1 MNNLFLIAVN
11 YNNGYY
17 IESLTILFIIAI
29 ICGILVVTSKN
40 PIISVLFLI
49 GLFLNISGYL
59 LILGINFIGFSYL
72 LVYIGAVSILFLF
85 ILMLIN
91 IRISELT
98 SNNKN
103 SISLAIFIGILVY
116 SILYKVLYY
125 NTQNNIYSHFNNNIN
140 KVNYVTSNSWEN
152 NLIDNTDIASIGNIL
167 YTNYSI
173 WLILTSIILLL
184 AMIAVIVITIEPKK
198 IY

>member
-1 MNNLFLIAVN
+1 M
-11 YNNGYY
+11 
-17 IESLTILFIIAI
+17 
-29 ICGILVVTSKN
+29 
-40 PIISVLFLI
+40 IISVLFLI

>member
-1 MNNLFLIAVN
+1 M
-11 YNNGYY
+11 
-17 IESLTILFIIAI
+17 
-29 ICGILVVTSKN
+29 
-40 PIISVLFLI
+40 IISVLFLI

-140 KVNYVTSNSWEN
+140 KVNYVTSNS
-152 NLIDNTDIASIGNIL
+152 
-167 YTNYSI
+167 
-173 WLILTSIILLL
+173 
-184 AMIAVIVITIEPKK
+184 
-198 IY
+198 

>member
-140 KVNYVTSNSWEN
+140 KVNYVTSNS
-152 NLIDNTDIASIGNIL
+152 
-167 YTNYSI
+167 
-173 WLILTSIILLL
+173 
-184 AMIAVIVITIEPKK
+184 
-198 IY
+198 